1 MFEHLLIPLDGS
13 SLAECVL
20 PHGLAMARALGAR
33 VTLLQVVE
41 QTGAAGRTGA
51 IDPLEWHYSEAEAG
65 AYLQDV
71 AERLRLAGFP
81 TTQILLQGD
90 PAERVIDHAQAEH
103 ADLILLSSHGRSGL
117 SGWNVSSVVQKILAR
132 AYLSIL
138 LVPAYHA
145 AAGEVAAVRYERI
158 LVPLDG
164 SQRAECVLPLLGT
177 LAAQHGSHVLLAHV
191 VRKPELPR
199 RAPPSREDQDLA
211 NALTERNRLE
221 ASRYLEELRSRLSMP
236 AKVRL
241 LVEDHVAVT
250 LQQLALDE
258 KVDLVLLSA
267 HGYSGGTRWP
277 YGSLA
282 TSFIMYG
289 NKPLL
294 IVQDLPRQA
303 IEPTAAEL
311 AAREFG
317 HH

>member
-20 PHGLAMARALGAR
+20 PHGLAMAQALGAR

-41 QTGAAGRTGA
+41 QEETASRTRA

-65 AYLQDV
+65 AYLQEV
-71 AERLRLAGFP
+71 AERLRPAGVSAA
-81 TTQILLQGD
+81 QVQLQGE
-90 PAERVIDHAQAEH
+90 PAERVIDYAQAEH
-103 ADLILLSSHGRSGL
+103 VDLILLGSHGRSGL

-138 LVPAYHA
+138 LIPAYHPA
-145 AAGEVAAVRYERI
+145 TTEISALRYERI

-164 SQRAECVLPLLGT
+164 SQRAECVLPLVGA
-177 LAAQHGSHVLLAHV
+177 LAAQHGSQVLLAHV

-199 RAPPSREDQDLA
+199 RAPPSREDQELA

-221 ASRYLEELRSRLSMP
+221 ASRYLEELRARLSLP
-236 AKVRL
+236 AEVRL
-241 LVEDHVAVT
+241 LVEEHVAAT
-250 LQQLALDE
+250 LQQLALEE

-277 YGSLA
+277 YGSLP

-311 AAREFG
+311 AAREYG
-317 HH
+317 RH